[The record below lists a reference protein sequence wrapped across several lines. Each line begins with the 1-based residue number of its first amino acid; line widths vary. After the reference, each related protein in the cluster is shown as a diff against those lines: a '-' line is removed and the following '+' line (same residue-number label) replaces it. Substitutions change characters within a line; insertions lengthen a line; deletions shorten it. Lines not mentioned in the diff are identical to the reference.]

1 MTRAFYITAFIVC
14 FIFLSNIAFA
24 QIIFVDR
31 PKTINIYSLPYLQN
45 WKIDGQEVSKSVQ
58 QFSLPIFVNL
68 RPTENLRFWLV
79 DSVAIS
85 SLDNNGVKS
94 DLNGISDTKAKISYS
109 LFDQKLLFSLGANLP
124 IGKEK
129 LDNKEIEV
137 ANLIYDEVLGFRVNK
152 LGSGFDINAGT
163 AFAMDL
169 GAFGLSLSSSYMR
182 RGSYISVENG
192 RSKYKPG
199 DELGITTAIDVIR
212 DSLLI
217 NADVG
222 YTKYTADKVDEIS
235 ILKEGDEIRGR
246 LFFSYRFDPVVFGVS
261 LSDTYRLKNQNADES
276 NKLITEPQNSH
287 GNRIDANLITQY
299 IITRQLSINPLAGI
313 MFISSNGYAEEDTNF
328 IGSSFVWNAGGAL
341 QFIPNKNSTI
351 NINAKYLKGNMKG
364 GDTDISGYELGAIIL
379 IKF

>member
-1 MTRAFYITAFIVC
+1 MTRAYYVTAFIIC
-14 FIFLSNIAFA
+14 FIFLADTAFG

-31 PKTINIYSLPYLQN
+31 PKTVNIYSLPYLQS
-45 WKIDGQEVSKSVQ
+45 WKIDGQEASKSIQ

-109 LFDQKLLFSLGANLP
+109 LFDQKLLFSLGVNLP
-124 IGKEK
+124 TGKEK
-129 LDNKEIEV
+129 LNNKEIEV

-152 LGSGFDINAGT
+152 LGSGFDINAGI
-163 AFAMDL
+163 AFAKDM
-169 GAFGLSLSSSYMR
+169 GAFGVSLSSSYTR
-182 RGSYISVENG
+182 RGSYINIEEG

-212 DSLLI
+212 ESLLI
-217 NADVG
+217 NTDIG
-222 YTKYTADKVDEIS
+222 YTRYTADEVDGTP
-235 ILKEGDEIRGR
+235 ILKEGDEMKGR
-246 LFFSYRFDPVVFGVS
+246 FFFSYRLYPIVLGISF
-261 LSDTYRLKNQNADES
+261 SDTYRFKNQNANENNELIAEAS
-276 NKLITEPQNSH
+276 NIH

-299 IITRQLSINPLAGI
+299 IVTRQLSINPLAGI
-313 MFISSNGYAEEDTNF
+313 MFISSNGYDKTEINF
-328 IGSSFVWNAGGAL
+328 IGSSFVWNIGGAL
-341 QFIPNKNSTI
+341 QFTPNKNSII
-351 NINAKYLKGNMKG
+351 NINAKYLKGNTKG
-364 GDTDISGYELGAIIL
+364 GDNNISGYEFGAIIL